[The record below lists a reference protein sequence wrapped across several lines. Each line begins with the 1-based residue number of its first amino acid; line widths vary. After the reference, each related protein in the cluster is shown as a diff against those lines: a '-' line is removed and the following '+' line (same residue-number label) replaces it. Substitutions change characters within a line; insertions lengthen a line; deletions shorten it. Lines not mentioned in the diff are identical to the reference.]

1 MRMLSIIQV
10 TAGEKSDCAIA
21 PSELRGDALRKT
33 VLYRLELLSIQHD
46 RAKDLLRKK
55 RAVRAQCSF
64 FLCINAS
71 KYSLNPRK
79 CNGTSRTTVS
89 FLIL

>member
-1 MRMLSIIQV
+1 MLSIIQV

-21 PSELRGDALRKT
+21 PSELRGEALRKT
-33 VLYRLELLSIQHD
+33 VLYRLELLIIQQFVAQKKSSA
-46 RAKDLLRKK
+46 RAML
-55 RAVRAQCSF
+55 F

-71 KYSLNPRK
+71 KDSLNPRK

-89 FLIL
+89 FSIL

>member
-1 MRMLSIIQV
+1 MLSIIQV

-21 PSELRGDALRKT
+21 PSELRGEALRKT

-46 RAKDLLRKK
+46 REGFVAQKK
-55 RAVRAQCSF
+55 SSARAMLF

-71 KYSLNPRK
+71 KDSLNPRK
-79 CNGTSRTTVS
+79 CNGTYRTAIS

>member
-10 TAGEKSDCAIA
+10 TVDEKSDCAIA
-21 PSELRGDALRKT
+21 PSELRGEALRKT
-33 VLYRLELLSIQHD
+33 VLYRLELLSIQQFVAQKKSSA
-46 RAKDLLRKK
+46 RAML
-55 RAVRAQCSF
+55 F

-71 KYSLNPRK
+71 KDSLNQRK

-89 FLIL
+89 FSIL